1 MKFDNLEEKVM
12 YYRKLSDYRLMP
24 KTPVILFLDGK
35 GFSKFTKKFDRP
47 YDNQLINMM
56 NETAKFLCENIEGCK
71 VGYVQSDEISL
82 FVSDF
87 DTTDQSSWFSYRIN
101 KLCSIAASY
110 ATAKFNQLNLIHE
123 CEDKQNE
130 THLDIAKKIRLAQFD
145 CKAWNVPTMNDVFCW
160 FLQRQI
166 DCIRNSKQ
174 MAAQTKLSHT
184 SLMGKNTDSQIEML
198 KDVFGIDWHN
208 YSDGEKFGRFILKE
222 KIELETATGLKFNR
236 NKWFIND
243 GYELT
248 EEENKNK
255 FLNKITPQL

>member
-1 MKFDNLEEKVM
+1 
-12 YYRKLSDYRLMP
+12 
-24 KTPVILFLDGK
+24 
-35 GFSKFTKKFDRP
+35 
-47 YDNQLINMM
+47 
-56 NETAKFLCENIEGCK
+56 
-71 VGYVQSDEISL
+71 
-82 FVSDF
+82 
-87 DTTDQSSWFSYRIN
+87 
-101 KLCSIAASY
+101 
-110 ATAKFNQLNLIHE
+110 
-123 CEDKQNE
+123 
-130 THLDIAKKIRLAQFD
+130 
-145 CKAWNVPTMNDVFCW
+145 
-160 FLQRQI
+160 
-166 DCIRNSKQ
+166 